1 MSGGYHHLVVMI
13 DDIVLLH
20 GVLHKVVVL
29 DPFIGVVHHGLKHY
43 ELTTIVH
50 KQHLKLIDALLL
62 HSSLT
67 TSTMVA
73 LVLSR
78 TTHM

>member
-1 MSGGYHHLVVMI
+1 VSGGYHHLVVMI

-50 KQHLKLIDALLL
+50 KQHLKLIDALL
-62 HSSLT
+62 HDRLT
-67 TSTMVA
+67 ASTMAA

>member
-1 MSGGYHHLVVMI
+1 MNSDTMNS
-13 DDIVLLH
+13 
-20 GVLHKVVVL
+20 
-29 DPFIGVVHHGLKHY
+29 
-43 ELTTIVH
+43 TIVH